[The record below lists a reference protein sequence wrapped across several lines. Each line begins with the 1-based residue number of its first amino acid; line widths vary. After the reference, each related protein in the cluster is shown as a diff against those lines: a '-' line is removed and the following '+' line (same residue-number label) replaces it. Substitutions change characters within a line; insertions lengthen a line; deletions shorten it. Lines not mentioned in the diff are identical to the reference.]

1 MSCDKVNPHSFAG
14 TFRSKSNSL
23 DFLEYWF
30 FPISPR
36 KETQFIERTDRIQK
50 LARMRSKSSNGAA
63 AATATAAGAG
73 SSASAP
79 LSETYPVNSILE
91 LTLSPGDEKVQ
102 GLVYCTDQISNS
114 IVLKKSLNYTTLA
127 SEIRVVNASCVKSKK
142 VIAAEAPQN
151 RNGDSN
157 EEEVQ
162 EVAMPL
168 PNVTK
173 KSIDER
179 EKRAVMLAE
188 ESFKHI
194 NQKVRKCFIKN
205 AGGLALDLTL
215 HARTFSSLVIHVSH
229 IITFYHCAL

>member
-1 MSCDKVNPHSFAG
+1 MSCDKDHPHSFAG

-50 LARMRSKSSNGAA
+50 LARMRSKSSA
-63 AATATAAGAG
+63 AAGAG
-73 SSASAP
+73 AVSSASASAP

-162 EVAMPL
+162 EIAMPL

-215 HARTFSSLVIHVSH
+215 TLHAHTFTSLVNHVSH

>member
-1 MSCDKVNPHSFAG
+1 
-14 TFRSKSNSL
+14 
-23 DFLEYWF
+23 
-30 FPISPR
+30 
-36 KETQFIERTDRIQK
+36 
-50 LARMRSKSSNGAA
+50 MRSKSSA
-63 AATATAAGAG
+63 AAGAG
-73 SSASAP
+73 AVSSASASAP

-162 EVAMPL
+162 EIAMPL

-194 NQKVRKCFIKN
+194 NQKASPAGQAVFDRLLKACNEVKWNGESIIVLSNIKVDPPYSAEN
-205 AGGLALDLTL
+205 CKLLKSGGVMHEGSLDRVKRIVG
-215 HARTFSSLVIHVSH
+215 A
-229 IITFYHCAL
+229 